1 MRLSA
6 ELTFQMRGGVG
17 AGPEPAYAWAAVPG
31 PQMATRA
38 GSRLQASPPRWQ
50 PLQSPTRPD
59 THAGASPNSFS

>member
-17 AGPEPAYAWAAVPG
+17 AGPEPAQVPG
-31 PQMATRA
+31 PLMATRA